1 MENTDSGMLSI
12 TQVNESLDKCNG
24 WGIEDNGKS
33 IRRIFQLGSFREA
46 IYFINKVAEVAE
58 REEHYPDI
66 RLHSPNLIEIK
77 LTTHEVDGLTQKD
90 FDVAIMID
98 GL

>member
-12 TQVNESLDKCNG
+12 TQINESLGKCSG

-33 IRRIFQLGSFREA
+33 IRRIFQLGSFKEA
-46 IYFINKVAEVAE
+46 VDFINKVAGIAE
-58 REEHYPDI
+58 NEEHYPDI
-66 RLHSPNLIEIK
+66 RLHSPDLIEIK
-77 LTTHEVDGLTQKD
+77 LTTHKIDCLTQKD